1 MKPVLRAAALSPPA
15 RREVLLSMF
24 GIVGY
29 PAFVL
34 SAVLLNM
41 TPGADTIYILS
52 KGAVGG
58 RRCGVASALGI
69 STGILIHTALAALGL
84 SIILAQSALAFNLL
98 KLAGAAYLIAM
109 GVRTILS
116 KKPLFSA
123 GGAEGPREEGLGKV
137 YRQGVLTNALNPK
150 VALFFLALLPQFVD
164 PASTFGPLP
173 FLLLGLT
180 FFTTCTIWCLFIAVL
195 SGLVCRVLQSSAR
208 VQAAA
213 TKVSGGIY
221 ILLGLN
227 VFRARAV

>member
-1 MKPVLRAAALSPPA
+1 
-15 RREVLLSMF
+15 MF

-227 VFRARAV
+227 VLRARAV